1 MLQIISSEVRF
12 LEMAHFLLG
21 FLEMLHLLSS
31 EVSRVA
37 ALPSS
42 EVTSDAA
49 RPFF

>member
-1 MLQIISSEVRF
+1 MHFLFSVLLKMLHFLSSEVSRDAALPF
-12 LEMAHFLLG
+12 
-21 FLEMLHLLSS
+21 SS